1 MTVMTRISN
10 RIRRTP
16 LRWLM
21 LSYYLVIL
29 GLTLTVL
36 GLGLYGFLARFLW
49 FSSAIRLHSN
59 VEAAWSLDEHSS
71 DGRRGALMASREFPA
86 DAAVLARRLSGR
98 HTFARILSPDG
109 RVLAEGVDRARGKEV
124 LPGVDLAQVQRV
136 ALSTVPRSHIDYLG
150 RTPLGEE
157 WQILLLPVQRKG
169 VPVGIVQVGANYRP
183 AREVLQALG
192 DYFLIGAW
200 LAGAL
205 AVVTTFAVARAL
217 AQPLER
223 LLAATRRVR
232 SGDLCTR
239 TGLGEG
245 TNEIY
250 AVAAAFDAMVEQLQE
265 NFEAQ
270 RRFVGDASH
279 ELKTPLTAIGGMAE
293 LLLIGA
299 DQGLPEQRQLALG
312 TIEKEVDR
320 MSKLVADLLTLSRA
334 EQTWQTPATLHALTH
349 LDLTRLV
356 AEACVQSRVL
366 SPTREFALEVGEE
379 PLWVNGEREQLER
392 VVRNLLDNAVHYSQ
406 GRIEVQVRRDDGG
419 VLVEVA
425 DHGVGIAPEDVPR
438 VFDRFFRADSSR
450 TRKTGGSG
458 LGLAIV
464 RALVEQHGGSVR
476 CSSQPG
482 QGSIFTLRFPE
493 QA

>member
-1 MTVMTRISN
+1 
-10 RIRRTP
+10 
-16 LRWLM
+16 
-21 LSYYLVIL
+21 
-29 GLTLTVL
+29 
-36 GLGLYGFLARFLW
+36 
-49 FSSAIRLHSN
+49 
-59 VEAAWSLDEHSS
+59 
-71 DGRRGALMASREFPA
+71 
-86 DAAVLARRLSGR
+86 
-98 HTFARILSPDG
+98 
-109 RVLAEGVDRARGKEV
+109 
-124 LPGVDLAQVQRV
+124 
-136 ALSTVPRSHIDYLG
+136 
-150 RTPLGEE
+150 
-157 WQILLLPVQRKG
+157 
-169 VPVGIVQVGANYRP
+169 
-183 AREVLQALG
+183 
-192 DYFLIGAW
+192 
-200 LAGAL
+200 
-205 AVVTTFAVARAL
+205 
-217 AQPLER
+217 
-223 LLAATRRVR
+223 
-232 SGDLCTR
+232 
-239 TGLGEG
+239 
-245 TNEIY
+245 
-250 AVAAAFDAMVEQLQE
+250 
-265 NFEAQ
+265 
-270 RRFVGDASH
+270 
-279 ELKTPLTAIGGMAE
+279 
-293 LLLIGA
+293 
-299 DQGLPEQRQLALG
+299 
-312 TIEKEVDR
+312 